1 MQEPIPLPS
10 SVKILAWKVL
20 YHANFNPYV
29 KVYGIIWTST
39 RRLVVLIAY
48 ERHFSQLGHE
58 KKQDS
63 LAHSGLEGVFIDET
77 IVWKSHNFAYF
88 QLVKKDYFVYRFRMM
103 FVMFSLPA
111 WAFKIQSPDIWSI
124 FMFQIHW
131 VTKVP
136 ALGCYC
142 VSLVFIFRLP
152 FCFLFPKCVL
162 NFVCVKFW
170 ELEFI

>member
-1 MQEPIPLPS
+1 M
-10 SVKILAWKVL
+10 
-20 YHANFNPYV
+20 
-29 KVYGIIWTST
+29 
-39 RRLVVLIAY
+39 VLIAY

-111 WAFKIQSPDIWSI
+111 WAFKIQSPDI
-124 FMFQIHW
+124 
-131 VTKVP
+131 
-136 ALGCYC
+136 
-142 VSLVFIFRLP
+142 
-152 FCFLFPKCVL
+152 
-162 NFVCVKFW
+162 
-170 ELEFI
+170 